1 MRQKGFV
8 PAIFYGRSA
17 ENMLLAVKNDELVK
31 LHKDK
36 KDHAFIKLII
46 DDGGNKKIEKLSLI
60 KELQVQPL
68 TGKFYH
74 ADFYEVDM
82 KHKLTI
88 DVSLRFIGKAIG
100 VENGGEL
107 QHIKRE
113 VKVSC
118 LPANLPDHIDVD
130 VSALDIGDS
139 IKVKELKL
147 AEGITVLDP
156 PDAAVAAVA
165 VIKVIKATPEEE
177 EVAAEEGAAAAA
189 SSGSWPTAKHRQQK
203 EKDCPEKK
211 KKRKNKT
218 IAINNWAREN
228 VSLYFSKNFFRAHK
242 REGASDVLDCWFGKS
257 GKSLSGYKTQ
267 HRVYGFGKTGR

>member
-1 MRQKGFV
+1 MEITELAAQVRKEQKKGPARRLRQRGFV

-17 ENMLLAVKNDELVK
+17 ENILLAVKNNELFK

-36 KDHAFIKLII
+36 KDHSFIKLII
-46 DDGGNKKIEKLSLI
+46 DDGGKKKIEKLSLI

-82 KHKLTI
+82 KRKLTVE
-88 DVSLRFIGKAIG
+88 VSLRFTGKAIG

-130 VSALDIGDS
+130 VSALNIGDS
-139 IKVKELKL
+139 IKVKELIL
-147 AEGITVLDP
+147 AEGIMVLDP

-165 VIKVIKATPEEE
+165 VIKVVKATPAEEE
-177 EVAAEEGAAAAA
+177 AAAAA
-189 SSGSWPTAKHRQQK
+189 EAAAAEAGTAEAPAAEEKTEK
-203 EKDCPEKK
+203 EK
-211 KKRKNKT
+211 
-218 IAINNWAREN
+218 
-228 VSLYFSKNFFRAHK
+228 
-242 REGASDVLDCWFGKS
+242 GK
-257 GKSLSGYKTQ
+257 
-267 HRVYGFGKTGR
+267 

>member
-1 MRQKGFV
+1 MEITELAVQVRKEQKKGPARRLRQQGFV

-17 ENMLLAVKNDELVK
+17 ENILLAVNNKELLK

-36 KDHAFIKLII
+36 KDHSFIKLII
-46 DDGGNKKIEKLSLI
+46 DDGGSKIEKLSLI

-74 ADFYEVDM
+74 ADFYEVDL
-82 KHKLTI
+82 KHKLTFE
-88 DVSLRFIGKAIG
+88 VSLRYIGKSIG

-130 VSALDIGDS
+130 VTTLDIGDS
-139 IKVKELKL
+139 FKVKELKL

-165 VIKVIKATPEEE
+165 VIKVAKATPEEE
-177 EVAAEEGAAAAA
+177 AAAAA
-189 SSGSWPTAKHRQQK
+189 KAATAEAATAATPAAAEKSDKDK
-203 EKDCPEKK
+203 EK
-211 KKRKNKT
+211 
-218 IAINNWAREN
+218 
-228 VSLYFSKNFFRAHK
+228 
-242 REGASDVLDCWFGKS
+242 GK
-257 GKSLSGYKTQ
+257 
-267 HRVYGFGKTGR
+267 

>member
-1 MRQKGFV
+1 MEVTDLAAQVRKEQKKGPARRLRQKGLV

-17 ENMLLAVKNDELVK
+17 ENILLAVKNDELVK
-31 LHKDK
+31 LYKNK

-46 DDGGNKKIEKLSLI
+46 DEGSKKKTEKLSLI

-82 KHKLTI
+82 KHKLTV
-88 DVSLRFIGKAIG
+88 DVSLRFVGKPIG

-130 VSALDIGDS
+130 VARLDIGDS
-139 IKVKELKL
+139 IKIKELIIP
-147 AEGITVLDP
+147 EGITVLDL
-156 PDAAVAAVA
+156 PDSAVASVA
-165 VIKVIKATPEEE
+165 VVKIVKVEEPVVE
-177 EVAAEEGAAAAA
+177 EVVTEEGAAAEGAEGA
-189 SSGSWPTAKHRQQK
+189 PTAEGTAAPAEKAEKPEK
-203 EKDCPEKK
+203 EKKEKK
-211 KKRKNKT
+211 EK
-218 IAINNWAREN
+218 
-228 VSLYFSKNFFRAHK
+228 
-242 REGASDVLDCWFGKS
+242 
-257 GKSLSGYKTQ
+257 
-267 HRVYGFGKTGR
+267 

>member
-1 MRQKGFV
+1 MEVTDLAAQVRKEQKKGPARRLRQKGFV

-17 ENMLLAVKNDELVK
+17 ENILLAVKNDELVK

-46 DDGGNKKIEKLSLI
+46 DDGGSKKIEKLSLI

-74 ADFYEVDM
+74 ADFYEVDI
-82 KHKLTI
+82 KRKLTI

-118 LPANLPDHIDVD
+118 LPLNLPDHIDVD
-130 VSALDIGDS
+130 VTNLDIGDS
-139 IKVKELKL
+139 IKVRDLKV
-147 AEGITVLDP
+147 AEGITILDR

-165 VIKVIKATPEEE
+165 VIKVVKVEEPVKE
-177 EVAAEEGAAAAA
+177 EVATEEGAATEAAA
-189 SSGSWPTAKHRQQK
+189 AAPAGATAAPAEKAEKADREKK
-203 EKDCPEKK
+203 EKKEK
-211 KKRKNKT
+211 
-218 IAINNWAREN
+218 
-228 VSLYFSKNFFRAHK
+228 
-242 REGASDVLDCWFGKS
+242 
-257 GKSLSGYKTQ
+257 
-267 HRVYGFGKTGR
+267 